1 MSLLRSYSFGSF
13 HGYSELPK
21 EVLNLFVKAN
31 QTPNKKI
38 EFASEIISNGLQ
50 GRIDFT
56 REFNLDAYEATI
68 RKNQRLNLDAKKRKE
83 TYIDYSASGDDWSD
97 VFRTGGMTIDA
108 VSASAIVDVKDAF
121 EQLMDDEELKYAIES
136 IKSLQPVLFV
146 EEQVDFIGAIK
157 DALNGIPNALATV
170 KEICDKYDVVAEQVK
185 CILSSGYSF
194 EECFG

>member
-21 EVLNLFVKAN
+21 EVLNLFVKAS
-31 QTPNKKI
+31 QTPGKKI

-108 VSASAIVDVKDAF
+108 VSASAVVEVKDAF

-157 DALNGIPNALATV
+157 DALSGIPNALATV

-185 CILSSGYSF
+185 CILSSRYSF